1 MVTLHKHFARKSSQS
16 RQTLMLHAL
25 GLVTGDPTIRISTPF
40 VFHPGVQITV
50 SEPGDAKWVYMMLPL
65 PKGSLIERIQV
76 AHHRSG
82 IESRVTHI
90 RLVEQKEPMAA
101 EVLYDDPIEEEIPSH
116 HIISSACHVVV
127 ERSVLLNVC
136 MEFTSSDDMIEFGSV
151 EVQYIPDYEKKMT
164 SDEGDKKRKEE
175 KLIYTS
181 NKKHSEKNRP
191 TLVDMFFQSNR
202 RKTISNNRT
211 P

>member
-1 MVTLHKHFARKSSQS
+1 MITLNKHFTRKSSQS

-25 GLVTGDPTIRISTPF
+25 GFVTGDPTIRISTPF

-65 PKGSLIERIQV
+65 TKGSLIERIHV

-82 IESRVTHI
+82 IESRVTHL
-90 RLVEQKEPMAA
+90 RLVEQKEPVAA
-101 EVLYDDPIEEEIPSH
+101 EVLFDYPVEQEISSH
-116 HIISSACHVVV
+116 HIISSDCRVVV
-127 ERSVLLNVC
+127 ETSVLLNVC

-164 SDEGDKKRKEE
+164 SEEGDKKRKEE
-175 KLIYTS
+175 KQIYTS
-181 NKKHSEKNRP
+181 NKKHSGKKRP
-191 TLVDMFFQSNR
+191 TLVDMFFSE
-202 RKTISNNRT
+202 
-211 P
+211 

>member
-1 MVTLHKHFARKSSQS
+1 
-16 RQTLMLHAL
+16 MLHAL
-25 GLVTGDPTIRISTPF
+25 GFVTGDPTIRISYPF

-50 SEPGDAKWVYMMLPL
+50 SEPGNAKWVYMMLPL
-65 PKGSLIERIQV
+65 PKGSLIERIHV

-82 IESRVTHI
+82 IQSGVTHI
-90 RLVEQKEPMAA
+90 RLVQQKEPMAA
-101 EVLYDDPIEEEIPSH
+101 EVLYDNPVEQEIPSH
-116 HIISSACHVVV
+116 HVISFACSVVV
-127 ERSVLLNVC
+127 ESSVLLNVC

-202 RKTISNNRT
+202 KKTISNNRT